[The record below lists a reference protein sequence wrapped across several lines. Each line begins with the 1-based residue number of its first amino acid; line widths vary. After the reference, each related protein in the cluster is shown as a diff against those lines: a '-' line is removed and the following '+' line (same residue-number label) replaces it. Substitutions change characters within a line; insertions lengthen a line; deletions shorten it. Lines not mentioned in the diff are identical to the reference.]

1 MRAAPREASTVVLT
15 RPGPSGLEVLLTQRP
30 ATMKFA
36 AGLHVF
42 PGGAVDPQD
51 RLPELAA
58 RSTLRPEQAAA
69 ALGGPHPPADSLAYY
84 LAALREMYEEAGVLL
99 AEEPG
104 RGPLAVSR
112 EVLSRRA
119 DVARGELSF
128 SELCRRYDLRLR
140 ADLLVYLSRWIT
152 PASMPLR
159 FDTRFFAAPL
169 PPGQQASP
177 DAGEVTT
184 LEWMTPRAALEAL
197 RAAKIRMWLPTSTTL
212 HHLADARDFEEIR
225 VALAGGAQEEPLRGR
240 LSPRVRRV
248 LAGNRSLLTG
258 PGTNAYVVGGAEA
271 VVIDPAIQDEPFL
284 AALEEEAREREE
296 GRAGARMGADG
307 GRIAFILLTHVHPD
321 HVGGAEELAD
331 RHRAPVLC
339 GPGGAGLLPFP
350 AREIRDGETIR
361 VEGATLQALHTP
373 GHAPEHLC
381 FLLEEERALFSGDLI
396 VGEGTVV
403 ISPPEG
409 DMADYITSLRRLQT
423 LELLRIYPGHYG
435 PIERP
440 DAALAQLIAH
450 RQART
455 ARVVAALASGA
466 RSIEDLLARVYDDVA
481 PPLLP
486 FARDS
491 LEATLQ
497 MLERAGR
504 ARRAGGGWEGS
515 D

>member
-1 MRAAPREASTVVLT
+1 
-15 RPGPSGLEVLLTQRP
+15 
-30 ATMKFA
+30 MKFA

-42 PGGAVDPQD
+42 PGGAVDPED

-58 RSTLRPEQAAA
+58 RSTLTPQQAAA
-69 ALGGPHPPADSLAYY
+69 ALGGPHSPADSLAYY
-84 LAALREMYEEAGVLL
+84 VAALREMYEEAGVLL

-104 RGPLAVSR
+104 YGPLGVSR
-112 EVLSRRA
+112 EVLSRRGE
-119 DVARGELSF
+119 VARGELSF
-128 SELCRRYDLRLR
+128 AGLCRRHDLRLR

-152 PASMPLR
+152 PASMPRR

-197 RAAKIRMWLPTSTTL
+197 RSGRIQMWLPTSTTL
-212 HHLADARDFEEIR
+212 HHLADARDFGEIR
-225 VALAGGAQEEPLRGR
+225 VALAGGAQEDPLRER

-258 PGTNAYVVGGAEA
+258 PGTNAYVVGGSEVA
-271 VVIDPAIQDEPFL
+271 VIDPAIQDEPFL
-284 AALEEEAREREE
+284 AALEEEARAGEESCAGEE
-296 GRAGARMGADG
+296 GCPGDERRAGTQAGAG
-307 GRIAFILLTHVHPD
+307 SGRIAVILLTHVHPD

-331 RHRAPVLC
+331 RHQAPVLC
-339 GPGGAGLLPFP
+339 GRGGAGLLPFP
-350 AREIRDGETIR
+350 AREIQDGETIHLP
-361 VEGATLQALHTP
+361 GSTLRALHTP

-381 FLLEEERALFSGDLI
+381 FLLEEEQALFSGDLI
-396 VGEGTVV
+396 AGEGTVV

-409 DMADYITSLRRLQT
+409 NMADYMASLRRLQGAGAR
-423 LELLRIYPGHYG
+423 RIYPGHYAS
-435 PIERP
+435 IERP
-440 DAALAQLIAH
+440 EIALAYLIAH
-450 RQART
+450 REART
-455 ARVVAALASGA
+455 ARVVAALAAGTQSVG
-466 RSIEDLLARVYDDVA
+466 DLLTRVYDDVA

-497 MLERAGR
+497 MLEREGR
-504 ARRAGGGWEGS
+504 ARRAAGGWARVEG
-515 D
+515 

>member
-1 MRAAPREASTVVLT
+1 MPAVPREAATVVLT

-51 RLPELAA
+51 RLPELGARATLTPEEAA
-58 RSTLRPEQAAA
+58 I
-69 ALGGPHPPADSLAYY
+69 ALGGPHSPAESLAYY

-104 RGPLAVSR
+104 LGPLQVSR
-112 EVLSRRA
+112 EALARRGE
-119 DVARGELSF
+119 VARGELTF
-128 SELCRRYDLRLR
+128 SALCRRYDLRLR
-140 ADLLVYLSRWIT
+140 ADQLVYLSRWIT
-152 PASMPLR
+152 PASMPRR

-169 PPGQQASP
+169 PPGQQANP

-184 LEWMTPRAALEAL
+184 LEWMTPRSALEAL
-197 RAAKIRMWLPTSTTL
+197 RAGRIQMWLPTSTTL
-212 HHLADARDFEEIR
+212 HHLADAREFGEIR
-225 VALAGGAQEEPLRGR
+225 TSLAGGGQVEPLRER

-258 PGTNAYVVGGAEA
+258 PGTNAYVVGESEVA
-271 VVIDPAIQDEPFL
+271 VIDPAIQDEPFL
-284 AALEEEAREREE
+284 AALEEEARC
-296 GRAGARMGADG
+296 GA

-321 HVGGAEELAD
+321 HVGGSEELAD
-331 RHRAPVLC
+331 RHQTPVLC

-350 AREIRDGETIR
+350 AREIQDGETIR
-361 VEGATLQALHTP
+361 LAGSTLRALHTP

-381 FLLEEERALFSGDLI
+381 FLLEEEQALFSGDLI

-403 ISPPEG
+403 IAPPEG
-409 DMADYITSLRRLQT
+409 NMGDYMASLRRLQQAGAR
-423 LELLRIYPGHYG
+423 RIFPGHYG
-435 PIERP
+435 SIDRP
-440 DAALAQLIAH
+440 EAALAHLLAH
-450 RQART
+450 REART
-455 ARVVAALASGA
+455 GKVVAALGSET
-466 RSIEDLLARVYDDVA
+466 RSIEEILARVYDDVA
-481 PPLLP
+481 PSLLP

-497 MLERAGR
+497 MLERQGR
-504 ARRAGGGWEGS
+504 ARRAGGGWS
-515 D
+515 VA